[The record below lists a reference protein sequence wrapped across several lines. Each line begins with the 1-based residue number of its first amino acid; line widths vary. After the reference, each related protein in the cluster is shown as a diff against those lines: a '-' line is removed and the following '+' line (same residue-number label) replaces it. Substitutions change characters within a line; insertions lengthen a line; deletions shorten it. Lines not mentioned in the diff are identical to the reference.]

1 MKMSLIKTSVI
12 AITIVLSISITIAP
26 VYQQMQAQQQQ
37 VPDKD
42 CAFNPNGLA
51 KCKPDPTTGKCPSGF
66 SANDKGNCFPK
77 GPCPTGYTKLDN
89 DESDK
94 CFKK

>member
-1 MKMSLIKTSVI
+1 MKMSLIKTFIIVV
-12 AITIVLSISITIAP
+12 VLSISISIAA
-26 VYQQMQAQQQQ
+26 YQQTQAQQQQ

-51 KCKPDPTTGKCPSGF
+51 KCKPDPTTGKWPSGF

-77 GPCPTGYTKLDN
+77 GPCPTGYAKLDN
-89 DESDK
+89 DESGK

>member
-1 MKMSLIKTSVI
+1 MKMSLIKTFII
-12 AITIVLSISITIAP
+12 AVVLSISIPIAA
-26 VYQQMQAQQQQ
+26 YQQTQAQQQQ

-66 SANDKGNCFPK
+66 SANDKWNCFTK
-77 GPCPTGYTKLDN
+77 GPCPTGYAKLDN
-89 DESDK
+89 DESGK

>member
-1 MKMSLIKTSVI
+1 MSLIKTLVI
-12 AITIVLSISITIAP
+12 VVVLSISMTVAP
-26 VYQQMQAQQQQ
+26 AYQQTQAQQ

-42 CAFNPNGLA
+42 CAFNPNGLS

-77 GPCPTGYTKLDN
+77 GPCPTGYTRPDN
-89 DESDK
+89 GESGK

>member
-1 MKMSLIKTSVI
+1 MKMSLIKTLVI
-12 AITIVLSISITIAP
+12 AVVLSISITAA
-26 VYQQMQAQQQQ
+26 YQQTLAQQQQ

-42 CAFNPNGLA
+42 CAFNPDGLA
-51 KCKPDPTTGKCPSGF
+51 KCKPDQATGKCPSGF

-77 GPCPTGYTKLDN
+77 GPCHTGYARPDS
-89 DESDK
+89 DESGK